1 MWLRNKEQIS
11 ITNYKVV
18 TAFNF
23 ALHIPMVSTKTCY
36 NLKPPK
42 NHLQPPTT

>member
-23 ALHIPMVSTKTCY
+23 ALHAHSKY
-36 NLKPPK
+36 
-42 NHLQPPTT
+42 